1 MGGLASLLGATEG
14 KQGDKPGP
22 DDDPDKPKK
31 KAPAP
36 KEEED
41 AEPVTAAKTDAP
53 TDPAQ
58 AWLAPIK
65 EKFLEARKNGA
76 SMAELQRMILTLHP
90 RTKALAEAF
99 AKNILAGLR
108 GEEEEDVATATAR
121 ENESEDIE
129 AKNIWGCNIKHKCP
143 QKGTTRETK
152 EKNVNSIPK
161 ICGPDASQGEIEK
174 ALKEGIEWV
183 LKHRKSLYGVCYVKS
198 VNKNGKEEL
207 LPLDLHL
214 DDILH
219 ANEHNDMAEELW
231 KTISR
236 GEWVIRDSDTDEVYR
251 IGRKK
256 VVLRD
261 YTKARDMGKRKRL

>member
-58 AWLAPIK
+58 EWLAPIK

-76 SMAELQRMILTLHP
+76 SMAEQQRMILTLHP

-108 GEEEEDVATATAR
+108 GEEKEEGVATANAR

-161 ICGPDASQGEIEK
+161 SFPRRN
-174 ALKEGIEWV
+174 
-183 LKHRKSLYGVCYVKS
+183 RKSS
-198 VNKNGKEEL
+198 
-207 LPLDLHL
+207 
-214 DDILH
+214 
-219 ANEHNDMAEELW
+219 
-231 KTISR
+231 
-236 GEWVIRDSDTDEVYR
+236 
-251 IGRKK
+251 
-256 VVLRD
+256 
-261 YTKARDMGKRKRL
+261 